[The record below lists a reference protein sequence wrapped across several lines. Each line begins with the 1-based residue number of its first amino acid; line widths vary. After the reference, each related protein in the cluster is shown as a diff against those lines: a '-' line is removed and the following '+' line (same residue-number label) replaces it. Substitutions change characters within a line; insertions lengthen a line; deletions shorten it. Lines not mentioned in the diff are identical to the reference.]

1 MWITWDRAL
10 PQIAEDM
17 VFLACGL
24 WTLAEEI
31 PLLGQGL
38 LGAWLGLS
46 PRQVTQCGAVCVCQ
60 CAHVCREGIARVG
73 QEGRWTSRIRGICDR
88 MGLHIH
94 CASRTVLEAQLF
106 LSLRISGS
114 SALTRYIP
122 TGIAKL
128 LLEFIFKLFWSFNN
142 LMAPRILKW
151 ILSRSSDSNYSI
163 FKWFQLIFK
172 CSSADFFFFNFINT
186 FI

>member
-1 MWITWDRAL
+1 MWMNTYMWITWDRAL

-17 VFLACGL
+17 VFLVCGL

-31 PLLGQGL
+31 PL
-38 LGAWLGLS
+38 GLS
-46 PRQVTQCGAVCVCQ
+46 PRQVTRCGAVCVCQ

-73 QEGRWTSRIRGICDR
+73 QEGRWTSKIRGICDR

-94 CASRTVLEAQLF
+94 CVSRTVLEAQLF

-114 SALTRYIP
+114 SVLTRYLP

-151 ILSRSSDSNYSI
+151 ILSRSSDSNDSI

-172 CSSADFFFFNFINT
+172 CSSAEILFFFNFINT